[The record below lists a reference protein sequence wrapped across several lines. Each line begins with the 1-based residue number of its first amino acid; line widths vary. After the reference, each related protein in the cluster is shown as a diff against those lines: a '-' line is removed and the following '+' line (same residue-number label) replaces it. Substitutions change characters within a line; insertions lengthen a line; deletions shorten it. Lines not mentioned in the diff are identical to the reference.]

1 MIEFT
6 KEQLDKM
13 ANTCMVFGCE
23 TGVKDENGDNP
34 TYICLAE
41 DITKEVLPLVKKIN
55 DLVGPKYA
63 IWATS
68 CAKIVDENGKV
79 LLSEDI

>member
-1 MIEFT
+1 MEFT

-13 ANTCMVFGCE
+13 ANTCMVYGCE
-23 TGVKDENGDNP
+23 VGVKDENGDNP
-34 TYICLAE
+34 TLICLAE

-68 CAKIVDENGKV
+68 TPWIIDENGEV